1 MKSQFIFRVA
11 IVGGL
16 RTQKENVSPRGT
28 GLRQPRKSERAPVLL
43 HLWDELEKGV
53 REQRS
58 NGQGDEVSEHTA
70 EKRFLRARQD
80 QDSQERGQVNQR
92 DTEEPKAPHC
102 GGTRTDEG
110 LHY

>member
-1 MKSQFIFRVA
+1 MGA
-11 IVGGL
+11 L
-16 RTQKENVSPRGT
+16 RTQRENVSPRGT

-70 EKRFLRARQD
+70 ETRRNPKPHTVEEQEQTRA
-80 QDSQERGQVNQR
+80 SI
-92 DTEEPKAPHC
+92 TE
-102 GGTRTDEG
+102 GVTLLTVM
-110 LHY
+110 